1 MKIKSILKL
10 GTLALLTAALPA
22 CSFLDTDP
30 QIIPD
35 DGYYNSEQKLIYGL
49 TGVYGVLNSEALYG
63 NYYSLQIANADDL
76 CYFNNYNNSESRPDR
91 YNHSA
96 GTATI
101 YDTWS
106 KLYEGIKN
114 ANRYIEAVEKTEID
128 PGKLSVDIGLYI
140 AEARFLRAYYHFL
153 LAQAWGDVPLRVK
166 ATTSPNP
173 NDVQMAATPQ
183 EQVLK
188 WCADEIEA
196 TIPDLYEPIDNTP
209 SRVSQTVAQGILARV
224 YLFMAGESVKQIDGL
239 DKKEMYRRAA
249 YWANEVIASH
259 KHDLNES
266 YEEIFINMIRDQ
278 YDTQFH
284 ESMWEAEFLGD
295 RTSATDWTNGRIGDL
310 IGLRS
315 QSRTTNYSEWA
326 CNYSYGYYNGSYTL
340 WQLYWENDRTA
351 DETASATV
359 IDKRLTWNLPG
370 YNYRG
375 MNNQK
380 ISYKNKAGETVTRYL
395 QQTQSMFK
403 TPWVYNNNFA
413 MPDIEGL
420 DQTIEDAFDPADLV
434 YDPTVMCA
442 VRNAGKWR
450 RETVYEKQM
459 SAKSLY
465 TTINFPI
472 LRYAD
477 VLLMYAEAIN
487 EYAGAP
493 DDQAKEAIREIRKR
507 AGVKTDESLLGD
519 YRSFRDLVRNE
530 RGRELAFEGLRKW
543 DLIRWGTFVEK
554 MHNAGT
560 NQPTENKYRN
570 VSYTNYASANY
581 ANVTARHIYL
591 PIPTKELAV
600 NHALRQNPL
609 W

>member
-1 MKIKSILKL
+1 
-10 GTLALLTAALPA
+10 
-22 CSFLDTDP
+22 
-30 QIIPD
+30 
-35 DGYYNSEQKLIYGL
+35 
-49 TGVYGVLNSEALYG
+49 
-63 NYYSLQIANADDL
+63 
-76 CYFNNYNNSESRPDR
+76 
-91 YNHSA
+91 
-96 GTATI
+96 
-101 YDTWS
+101 
-106 KLYEGIKN
+106 
-114 ANRYIEAVEKTEID
+114 
-128 PGKLSVDIGLYI
+128 
-140 AEARFLRAYYHFL
+140 
-153 LAQAWGDVPLRVK
+153 
-166 ATTSPNP
+166 
-173 NDVQMAATPQ
+173 
-183 EQVLK
+183 
-188 WCADEIEA
+188 
-196 TIPDLYEPIDNTP
+196 
-209 SRVSQTVAQGILARV
+209 
-224 YLFMAGESVKQIDGL
+224 
-239 DKKEMYRRAA
+239 
-249 YWANEVIASH
+249 
-259 KHDLNES
+259 
-266 YEEIFINMIRDQ
+266 
-278 YDTQFH
+278 
-284 ESMWEAEFLGD
+284 
-295 RTSATDWTNGRIGDL
+295 
-310 IGLRS
+310 
-315 QSRTTNYSEWA
+315 
-326 CNYSYGYYNGSYTL
+326 
-340 WQLYWENDRTA
+340 
-351 DETASATV
+351 
-359 IDKRLTWNLPG
+359 
-370 YNYRG
+370 
-375 MNNQK
+375 
-380 ISYKNKAGETVTRYL
+380 
-395 QQTQSMFK
+395 
-403 TPWVYNNNFA
+403 
-413 MPDIEGL
+413 
-420 DQTIEDAFDPADLV
+420 
-434 YDPTVMCA
+434 MCA

>member
-30 QIIPD
+30 QIIRD

-49 TGVYGVLNSEALYG
+49 AGVYGVLNSEALYG

-96 GTATI
+96 GTAAI

-153 LAQAWGDVPLRVK
+153 LAQAWGDMPLRVK

-315 QSRTTNYSEWA
+315 QSGTTNYSEWA

>member
-49 TGVYGVLNSEALYG
+49 AGVYGVLNSEALYG

-487 EYAGAP
+487 EYAGAS

>member
-30 QIIPD
+30 QIIPF

-49 TGVYGVLNSEALYG
+49 AGVYGVLNSEALYG

-96 GTATI
+96 GTAAI

-420 DQTIEDAFDPADLV
+420 DQTIENAFDPADLV

>member
-49 TGVYGVLNSEALYG
+49 AGVYGVLNSEAIYG

-96 GTATI
+96 GTAAI

-295 RTSATDWTNGRIGDL
+295 RTSVTDWTNGRIGDL

-420 DQTIEDAFDPADLV
+420 DQTIENAFDPADLV

>member
-1 MKIKSILKL
+1 ML
-10 GTLALLTAALPA
+10 
-22 CSFLDTDP
+22 
-30 QIIPD
+30 
-35 DGYYNSEQKLIYGL
+35 SEISD
-49 TGVYGVLNSEALYG
+49 NR
-63 NYYSLQIANADDL
+63 
-76 CYFNNYNNSESRPDR
+76 SESRPDR

-96 GTATI
+96 GTAAI

-153 LAQAWGDVPLRVK
+153 LAQAWGDMPLRVK

-315 QSRTTNYSEWA
+315 QSGTTNYSEWA

-420 DQTIEDAFDPADLV
+420 DQTIENAFDPADLV